1 MGKDILFTK
10 LPIGSKFKA
19 SVNGPEYIK
28 ESDDLKFKQHGRNIT
43 LFEHSLV
50 LID

>member
-1 MGKDILFTK
+1 MNKDILFTD
-10 LPIGSKFKA
+10 LPLGSKFRTNA
-19 SVNGPEYIK
+19 GSPEFRK
-28 ESDDLKFKQHGRNIT
+28 ESDSLKFKQHGRNIT